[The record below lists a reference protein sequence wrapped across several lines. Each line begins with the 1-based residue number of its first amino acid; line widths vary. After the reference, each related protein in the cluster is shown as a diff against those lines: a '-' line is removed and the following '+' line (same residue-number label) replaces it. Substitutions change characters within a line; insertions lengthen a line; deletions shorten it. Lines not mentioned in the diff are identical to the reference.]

1 MLPPTMNRP
10 MMDRPMMDQPM
21 QNAPM
26 QQPLLGQRPPMQNMP
41 MQQPLHAAYQ
51 AAMNQQMGRA
61 DNAPMQNAPMQNA
74 PMQNQPMQNAPM
86 QNAPMQNQPMQNA
99 PMQQPGQGGQ
109 QIGGRPSWWSAVALQ
124 QQQQQAPMQNAPT
137 QNQQQFNQQLGAMPQ
152 PLAGGG
158 YVQSANRFP
167 VMLHSEGGA
176 VGYAKGG
183 LHDEA
188 MAVRR
193 AGRGG
198 DSRLVHVN
206 DDEFRQMKAE
216 YGEPTINPETGMPE
230 FFLGKFGKILK
241 AIAPIAVSFIPGI
254 GPVAAAA
261 LGAGLGALGG
271 GGIKGALLGGISGG
285 LGAGGLGGIGGKL
298 GTSIGGK
305 VLGQAASSAA
315 KNAIGQAVIQGALG
329 TAAGK
334 DPLTSAIGGAATG
347 FLGTKLGS
355 GSADAPTPKVV
366 SELLAETAAPFSAGP
381 ISLPTVNAGLAKPIS
396 LGATVAAPDLA
407 VKSAAAK
414 PNWWNREV
422 GFLGKT
428 GKDLGIQNKHAAIVG
443 GLLAAGALDATK
455 KKGQGRMTEDEF
467 FGDRFSGGLPAPRAR
482 LGSSTASA
490 AAGPLDS
497 YYSKGYA
504 PEYKYSAA
512 KGGVVPKKRASSFA
526 VTGPGTGRSDDI
538 PAMLSDGEYVID
550 AETVALLGDG
560 STKAGAK
567 RLDDFRI
574 EIRKQK
580 GSKLAKGKISRDAK
594 APVRYMVGGRI

>member
-1 MLPPTMNRP
+1 MLPTMMNRP
-10 MMDRPMMDQPM
+10 MMDQPMQNVPMQNAPMQQPFLGQRPPMQNAPMQNQQQFNQQLGAMPQQMGRADNAPMGQQPPMQNAPM

-26 QQPLLGQRPPMQNMP
+26 QQPLLGQRPSM
-41 MQQPLHAAYQ
+41 
-51 AAMNQQMGRA
+51 
-61 DNAPMQNAPMQNA
+61 
-74 PMQNQPMQNAPM
+74 
-86 QNAPMQNQPMQNA
+86 
-99 PMQQPGQGGQ
+99 
-109 QIGGRPSWWSAVALQ
+109 
-124 QQQQQAPMQNAPT
+124 
-137 QNQQQFNQQLGAMPQ
+137 QNQQQFYQQLGAMPQ
-152 PLAGGG
+152 KLAGGG
-158 YVQSANRFP
+158 YVQSADRFP

-176 VGYAKGG
+176 VGYAEGG

-230 FFLGKFGKILK
+230 FFLGKIGKILK

-355 GSADAPTPKVV
+355 GTADTPIPGSTPPELPAAVASAGTPSDAFSKAFSPEYMKSLADA
-366 SELLAETAAPFSAGP
+366 SA
-381 ISLPTVNAGLAKPIS
+381 V
-396 LGATVAAPDLA
+396 APDLA

-414 PNWWNREV
+414 PNWWNRDV

-428 GKDLGIQNKHAAIVG
+428 GKDLGIQNKHAAIAG
-443 GLLAAGALDATK
+443 GLFTAAALDAMK
-455 KKGQGRMTEDEF
+455 KKGQGRMTEEAF
-467 FGDRFSGGLPAPRAR
+467 FGDRFSGGLPEPRAR
-482 LGSSTASA
+482 LRSPTASA
-490 AAGPLDS
+490 AEDPLDS
-497 YYSKGYA
+497 YYSKDYA
-504 PEYKYSAA
+504 PKYNYGAA